1 MTRKKLLFLAS
12 AAALLGAGPA
22 LAANP
27 PATGANALPRY
38 SGTVKHFTITPRGA
52 IDGVILSNGTDV
64 MFPPYLST
72 QIAYAV
78 KRGDDVIIHGLKAA
92 NEPVV
97 QGVSITD
104 GSHTVTD
111 DGPPAGFGP
120 HHRGAPKR
128 MMVQGKV
135 AQYLYGPNGMKNGVL
150 LADGTALHMPPPAIA
165 KASVA
170 ALLKP
175 GDSIA
180 AVGFGTTNALGS
192 VMMVQQIGTD
202 FKDLTRIAMPHPP
215 FGWHHGWR
223 HGPMGGKM
231 MQGSMTRGPMPQG
244 PMMGGALG
252 GPAGHPPV
260 PPAAASGGAGTPTT
274 SK

>member
-1 MTRKKLLFLAS
+1 MTRIKSLLLAG
-12 AAALLGAGPA
+12 AAAGLLGAGFA
-22 LAANP
+22 SAATTP
-27 PATGANALPRY
+27 TGADALPSY
-38 SGTVKHFTITPRGA
+38 TGTVKHFTITPRGA

-78 KRGDDVIIHGLKAA
+78 KQGDSVTIHGLKAA
-92 NEPVV
+92 KEPVV

-111 DGPPAGFGP
+111 NGPPAGFGP
-120 HHRGAPKR
+120 HHHGAPTR

-135 AQYLYGPNGMKNGVL
+135 AQYLYGPRGEKNGVL
-150 LADGTALHMPPPAIA
+150 LDDGTALHMPPPAIA

-170 ALLKP
+170 NLLKP
-175 GDSIA
+175 GDKIA

-192 VMMVQQIGTD
+192 VVMVQQIGAD
-202 FKDLTRIAMPHPP
+202 FKDLTRIAMPRPP
-215 FGWHHGWR
+215 HGPGMGPGPGWHHGPHGGPGMR
-223 HGPMGGKM
+223 HAMMRPMGG
-231 MQGSMTRGPMPQG
+231 PD
-244 PMMGGALG
+244 G
-252 GPAGHPPV
+252 GPGAPPPP
-260 PPAAASGGAGTPTT
+260 PPADAGAT